1 MNKKMDIVCH
11 ICNRKYINRTSYEK
25 HRDKCREPTT
35 HELLRM
41 IQALT
46 KRVAELEKQTDF
58 EIPEIT
64 FQEFLNAKDF
74 PVDEVNMEEKA
85 SVIYLEAVRK
95 ILGNTDCVKVAKKTF
110 VYEEGGWVKLKD
122 VSPVYIETM
131 VRSIQTKLLTKLPQ
145 DENYFKNMT
154 KLTSID
160 IKKWTKDN
168 LSKI

>member
-1 MNKKMDIVCH
+1 MDKKMDIVCN
-11 ICNRKYINRTSYEK
+11 ICSRKYVNRASYEK

-41 IQALT
+41 IQVLT

-58 EIPEIT
+58 ETPEIT

-74 PVDEVNMEEKA
+74 SVEEINLEEKA
-85 SVIYLEAVRK
+85 SVIYMEAVKKALRS
-95 ILGNTDCVKVAKKTF
+95 TDCVKVAKKTF
-110 VYEEGGWVKLKD
+110 VYEESGWIKLKE
-122 VSPVYIETM
+122 VSPIYIETM
-131 VRSIQTKLLTKLPQ
+131 VRSIQTKLLTKLTQ
-145 DENYFKNMT
+145 DENYYKNMT

-168 LSKI
+168 MSKF